1 MSDWLSDLGLAPA
14 AAVMLVFFILLGV
27 SLVFLILIFTLSGV
41 DADLLVV
48 LLEGGQILTS
58 LGELALLHTLA
69 DVPVHEGALGVHQ
82 VELVVQA
89 GPGLG
94 DGGGVGQHADGA
106 LHLGEIATRHHSRRL
121 VVDAHLEAG
130 RAPVDELDAALGLDG
145 GNGGVDVLGDNVT
158 TVQHAAGHVLA
169 VARVALDHLVGRLK
183 AGVGD
188 LSNGQLLV
196 LGFLGR
202 DDRRVGDQWEVDAR
216 VRHQVGL
223 ELGQVDVQ
231 GAVETQRGRDGGD
244 DLADH
249 AVQVGVGR
257 ALDVEV
263 TAADIVDGLV
273 VDHEGAVRVLQRGVG
288 GQDGVVGLHHSR
300 GHLRRRVDGELQLG
314 LLAVVDAEPLH
325 QQRGEAGAG
334 AAAERVEDE
343 EALQAGTLVGQLP
356 DAVQHQV
363 DDLLAD
369 GVVTAGVVVGG
380 VLLAG
385 DELLRVEELTVG
397 ARAHFIHHARLQVD
411 EHGTGHVL
419 AGAGLGEEGAEGVI
433 AVSHR
438 LVGGNFAVRLDAVL
452 EAVELPAGVAHLD
465 TGLADVDGDAFA
477 LEENIQSVPVIHA
490 RYTYSLGLVL
500 QQNPLKHVKKST
512 LSFRRQRL

>member
-1 MSDWLSDLGLAPA
+1 M
-14 AAVMLVFFILLGV
+14 
-27 SLVFLILIFTLSGV
+27 
-41 DADLLVV
+41 
-48 LLEGGQILTS
+48 
-58 LGELALLHTLA
+58 
-69 DVPVHEGALGVHQ
+69 HEGALGVHQ

-106 LHLGEIATRHHSRRL
+106 GDLGEIAAGHHGRRL

-130 RAPVDELDAALGLDG
+130 RTPVDELDAALGLDG
-145 GNGGVDVLGDNVT
+145 GDGGVDVLGDNVA
-158 TVQHAAGHVLA
+158 TVEHAASHVLA
-169 VARVALDHLVGRLK
+169 VARVALDHLVGRLE
-183 AGVGD
+183 AGVCD
-188 LSNGQLLV
+188 LTDRELLV
-196 LGFLGR
+196 VGLLGR
-202 DDRRVGDQWEVDAR
+202 DDRSVSDQREVDTR

-223 ELGQVDVQ
+223 ELCQVDVQ

-244 DLADH
+244 DLADQP
-249 AVQVGVGR
+249 VQVGVGR

-263 TAADIVDGLV
+263 AAADVVDGLV

-300 GHLRRRVDGELQLG
+300 GHLRRRVNGELQLG
-314 LLAVVDAEPLH
+314 LLAVVDAKPLH

-369 GVVTAGVVVGG
+369 GVVAAGVVVGG

-397 ARAHFIHHARLQVD
+397 ARAHLIHHARLQVD

-433 AVSHR
+433 AVPHG
-438 LVGGNFAVRLDAVL
+438 LVRGDGAVRLDAVL
-452 EAVELPAGVAHLD
+452 ETVKLPAGIAHLA
-465 TGLADVDGDAFA
+465 TGLADMDGDALA
-477 LEENIQSVPVIHA
+477 LEEKQTS
-490 RYTYSLGLVL
+490 G
-500 QQNPLKHVKKST
+500 Q
-512 LSFRRQRL
+512 RRDN